1 MIILNRECSAPYV
14 LLLAITGRRKIIL
27 LRIKDTE
34 FHRWCS
40 EISTTVV
47 FKGQKS
53 GRERKGGGGL
63 WLGRG
68 GNKAGE
74 KIEQNKY
81 VVFIIIY
88 QGFVWSRYF
97 AH

>member
-27 LRIKDTE
+27 LRIKD
-34 FHRWCS
+34 R
-40 EISTTVV
+40 ISSLV
-47 FKGQKS
+47 FRNKYNRSFQGPK
-53 GRERKGGGGL
+53 EWGGGEAGAGA
-63 WLGRG
+63 GRG

-88 QGFVWSRYF
+88 HGFVWSRYF